1 MIFCTWAAGEIG
13 SAPVTK
19 AVDNGYRD
27 PRSDSEREPT
37 ELPLAK
43 PLAGE
48 ATVALLDI
56 RKPRGD
62 VFLDELERLLVER
75 GHRIE
80 RTQKPT
86 FTKTAPPDVRAEI
99 AERCDAVIEALA
111 D

>member
-1 MIFCTWAAGEIG
+1 MEIL
-13 SAPVTK
+13 
-19 AVDNGYRD
+19 D
-27 PRSDSEREPT
+27 PTGEREAT
-37 ELPLAK
+37 ERPLAA
-43 PLAGE
+43 PLTAG
-48 ATVALLDI
+48 TPVRIALLDI

-62 VFLDELERLLVER
+62 VFLDELERLLTER

>member
-1 MIFCTWAAGEIG
+1 MALEIL
-13 SAPVTK
+13 
-19 AVDNGYRD
+19 D
-27 PRSDSEREPT
+27 PTSEREPT
-37 ELPLAK
+37 ELPLAQTLEG
-43 PLAGE
+43 P
-48 ATVALLDI
+48 ATIALVDI

-62 VFLDELERLLVER
+62 IFLDELERLLAER
-75 GHRIE
+75 GHRVE